1 MIIDKLSGSRV
12 HFEVNV
18 SKEQFE
24 HGLDHAFE
32 VENQKV
38 EIKGFRK
45 GKAPRQVY
53 ETKFGIESLYEEA
66 IQHVLQETYY
76 NTVMENNIDV
86 VAQPKIDLDVTKIKR
101 GEDFSYKVTVAVKPE
116 IKLGDYT
123 GVKVDLLPVEPSDAE
138 VEAEINRKLEQNA
151 EMVLKEDGKLENGDT
166 AVFDF
171 SGSVDGEKFEGG
183 TAENHELVIG
193 SGSFIPGFEDQM
205 IGMAS
210 EEEKD
215 VVVTFPEDYQEK
227 SLAGKEAVFAVK
239 LHEIKQR
246 VVPTLDEDFVK
257 ELNLDGVETVED
269 YKKHV
274 YEELKSGKE
283 KQNEN
288 FLRQTVIEKVTANA
302 EFELPEEMI
311 KDETQRMDEN
321 SKNQIK
327 QYGLD
332 FAMYLQYMGKTE
344 EQYREELAVQAKK
357 TLSEQFVINEIA
369 KAENLSANE
378 EEITK
383 KYDEIVEQYKS
394 QNVTLEQAKQAIPES
409 AIISEI
415 AYAKAIDFLVDSADV
430 SSETKEEK

>member
-12 HFEVNV
+12 YFEVNV
-18 SKEQFE
+18 TKEQFE

-45 GKAPRQVY
+45 GKAPRKVY
-53 ETKFGIESLYEEA
+53 ETKYGVESLYEEA

-116 IKLGDYT
+116 IKLGDYK
-123 GVKVDLLPVEPSDAE
+123 GIVVDLLPVEPSDAE
-138 VEAEINRKLEQNA
+138 VEAEISRKLEQNA
-151 EMVLKEDGKLENGDT
+151 EMVVKEEGKLESGDT

-205 IGMAS
+205 IGMVS

-246 VVPTLDEDFVK
+246 EVPVLDEDFVK
-257 ELNLDGVETVED
+257 ELNIDGVETVEA
-269 YKKHV
+269 YKAHV
-274 YEELKSGKE
+274 HQELKSGKE

-288 FLRQTVIEKVTANA
+288 YLRQTVVEKATANA

-311 KDETQRMDEN
+311 KDEASRMDEN
-321 SKNQIK
+321 SRNQIK

-332 FAMYLQYMGKTE
+332 FNMYLQYMGKTE
-344 EQYREELAVQAKK
+344 EQYREELEVQAKK

-369 KAENLSANE
+369 AQEKLSATA
-378 EEITK
+378 EEIAA

-394 QNVTLEQAKQAIPES
+394 QNVTLEQVKQAIPES

-415 AYAKAIDFLVDSADV
+415 AYAKAIDFIVENANTKTN
-430 SSETKEEK
+430 TKEE

>member
-18 SKEQFE
+18 TKEQFE

-32 VENQKV
+32 VENEKV
-38 EIKGFRK
+38 TIKGFRK
-45 GKAPRQVY
+45 GKAPRNVY
-53 ETKFGIESLYEEA
+53 ESKYGVESLYEEA

-76 NTVMENNIDV
+76 NTVMENEIDV
-86 VAQPKIDLDVTKIKR
+86 VAQPKIDLDITKIKR

-116 IKLGDYT
+116 IKLGEYKNL
-123 GVKVDLLPVEPSDAE
+123 KVELLPVEPSDVE
-138 VEAEINRKLEQNA
+138 VEAEIGRKLEQNA
-151 EMVLKEDGKLENGDT
+151 EMVVKETGVIENGDT

-183 TAENHELVIG
+183 TAENYELVIG
-193 SGSFIPGFEDQM
+193 SGSFIPGFEEQM
-205 IGMAS
+205 LGMAS

-239 LHEIKQR
+239 VHEIKQR
-246 VVPTLDEDFVK
+246 IVPSLNEEFVK

-269 YKKHV
+269 YKTHIH
-274 YEELKSGKE
+274 EELKNGK
-283 KQNEN
+283 KSQNEQH
-288 FLRQTVIEKVTANA
+288 LRQTVVTKATKNA

-311 KDETQRMDEN
+311 KDEVQRMNEN
-321 SKNQIK
+321 TKNQIK

-344 EQYREELAVQAKK
+344 EQYQEELEEQAKK

-369 KAENLSANE
+369 KQEELSATK
-378 EEITK
+378 EEIDA

-394 QNVTLEQAKQAIPES
+394 QNVNLEQVKQAIPES

-415 AYAKAIDFLVDSADV
+415 AYAKALDLIVESAK
-430 SSETKEEK
+430 KEK

>member
-18 SKEQFE
+18 NKDQFE

-32 VENQKV
+32 VENAKV

-45 GKAPRQVY
+45 GKAPRNVY
-53 ETKFGIESLYEEA
+53 EAKYGVESLYEEA

-76 NTVMENNIDV
+76 NTVMENEIDV
-86 VAQPKIDLDVTKIKR
+86 VAQPKIDLDVANIKR

-116 IKLGDYT
+116 IKLGEYKNL
-123 GVKVDLLPVEPSDAE
+123 KVDLLPVEPSDSE
-138 VEAEINRKLEQNA
+138 INAEIDRKLEQNA
-151 EMVLKEDGKLENGDT
+151 EMVIKESGKLENKDT

-171 SGSVDGEKFEGG
+171 SGSVDGEKFAGG
-183 TAENHELVIG
+183 TAENYELVIG
-193 SGSFIPGFEDQM
+193 SGNFIPGFEEQM
-205 IGMAS
+205 VGMAP
-210 EEEKD
+210 EEAKD

-246 VVPTLDEDFVK
+246 VVPALDEEFVK
-257 ELNLDGVETVED
+257 ELNLEGVETVED

-274 YEELKSGKE
+274 AAELKTAKE
-283 KQNEN
+283 NQNKQH
-288 FLRQTVIEKVTANA
+288 LRQSVIAQAVKNA
-302 EFELPEEMI
+302 EFDLPEEMI
-311 KDETQRMDEN
+311 QDEVSRMDEN
-321 SKNQIK
+321 TRNQIK

-332 FAMYLQYMGKTE
+332 FSMYLQYMGKTE
-344 EQYREELAVQAKK
+344 EQYQEELKVQAEKG
-357 TLSEQFVINEIA
+357 LSEQFVINEIA
-369 KAENLSANE
+369 KNENLSATD
-378 EEITK
+378 EEIKT

-409 AIISEI
+409 AVISEI
-415 AYAKAIDFLVDSADV
+415 AYGKAIDLLVDSADINN
-430 SSETKEEK
+430 SKE